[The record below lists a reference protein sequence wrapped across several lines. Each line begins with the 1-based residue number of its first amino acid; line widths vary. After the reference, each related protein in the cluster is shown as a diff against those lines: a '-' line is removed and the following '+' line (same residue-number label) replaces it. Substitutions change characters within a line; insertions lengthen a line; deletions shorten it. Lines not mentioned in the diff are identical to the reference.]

1 MVPPKME
8 EGCLHYHRL
17 RQATPPPRCYVPET
31 HILYR
36 NNYPIPVRSL
46 KKKSKWHARV
56 TVSVFSTVILAVWH
70 KVADDRRY
78 VSVLGVGE
86 NPLLESHD
94 RHWSL
99 STKNVSGDTR
109 TTWYPS
115 KKNEQKG
122 ADVLRSKN
130 HRGEVS
136 LTEDVSLFYCVYLK
150 FTLKIEKS
158 HAIQI
163 QCCSHDRIEIIG
175 ESLLSRPICMASH
188 FCFKWSEKC
197 MISVFR
203 IHVHEIF

>member
-17 RQATPPPRCYVPET
+17 RQATTPTPPRCYVPET
-31 HILYR
+31 HTLLVYR

-56 TVSVFSTVILAVWH
+56 TVSVKVFSTHDFGVILAVWH

-115 KKNEQKG
+115 KKMSKKEQTSLKTT
-122 ADVLRSKN
+122 
-130 HRGEVS
+130 GE
-136 LTEDVSLFYCVYLK
+136 
-150 FTLKIEKS
+150 
-158 HAIQI
+158 
-163 QCCSHDRIEIIG
+163 R
-175 ESLLSRPICMASH
+175 
-188 FCFKWSEKC
+188 
-197 MISVFR
+197 
-203 IHVHEIF
+203 